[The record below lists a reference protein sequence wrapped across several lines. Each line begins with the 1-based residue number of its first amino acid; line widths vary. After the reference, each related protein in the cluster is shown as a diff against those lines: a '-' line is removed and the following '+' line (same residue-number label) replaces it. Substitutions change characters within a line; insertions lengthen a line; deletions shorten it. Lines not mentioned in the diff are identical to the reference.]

1 MGGCA
6 NVAAGGILSN
16 LEYLRAMTEKL
27 CSSKRVKKEQKTRI
41 REGIREA
48 IELLDSGRVEE
59 VRCHLVKVGK
69 LLEVTDG

>member
-1 MGGCA
+1 
-6 NVAAGGILSN
+6 
-16 LEYLRAMTEKL
+16 
-27 CSSKRVKKEQKTRI
+27 TRI